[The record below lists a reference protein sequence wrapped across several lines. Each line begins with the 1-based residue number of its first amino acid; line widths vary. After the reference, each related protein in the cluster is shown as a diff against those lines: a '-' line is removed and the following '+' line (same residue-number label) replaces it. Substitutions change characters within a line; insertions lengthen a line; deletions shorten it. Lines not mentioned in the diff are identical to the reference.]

1 MIYKTL
7 EKQYHY
13 TNSSE
18 FKKIY
23 QNKINNEAAIN
34 LNIIINNNPAFMIV
48 NHEVLQLISR
58 IYHLN
63 NKIIEICNDLPG
75 IARQYFYKNTLIE
88 EIIKTTEMEGVHS
101 NRKELTEIYEDIV
114 NKNFIK
120 KKKSFYG
127 LVNKYDNLINKEHLK
142 ILTCDSVRKLYDE
155 IMLIDISNENKI
167 DGEIFRKEAVKVTG
181 EYDGTI
187 HKGIM
192 PEIEIINYMNEGLK
206 ILNDQSINIFIRIAV
221 FHYLFGYIHPFYDGN
236 GRMSRYISSLYLNN
250 EIDILC
256 ALRLSISCKE
266 KMNEYYKAF
275 KFTNDVRNKGDLTG
289 FVIIFLEI
297 IVNGLENLLE
307 NVDDKLSQ
315 YNLNIR
321 MLKEVCDADD
331 IHNLLNVFLQ
341 CTLFDYEGL
350 SYNDLMNI
358 TNLFRTIIVNK
369 IKDIKK
375 SKLKYLLVEKKIL
388 RENHYLLDIDR
399 LYE

>member
-23 QNKINNEAAIN
+23 QNKINNEVAIN

-236 GRMSRYISSLYLNN
+236 GRMSKYISSLYLNN

>member
-23 QNKINNEAAIN
+23 QNKINNEVAIN

-88 EIIKTTEMEGVHS
+88 EIIKTTEMEGVHN
-101 NRKELTEIYEDIV
+101 NRKELTEIYQDIV

-206 ILNDQSINIFIRIAV
+206 ILND
-221 FHYLFGYIHPFYDGN
+221 
-236 GRMSRYISSLYLNN
+236 
-250 EIDILC
+250 
-256 ALRLSISCKE
+256 
-266 KMNEYYKAF
+266 
-275 KFTNDVRNKGDLTG
+275 
-289 FVIIFLEI
+289 
-297 IVNGLENLLE
+297 
-307 NVDDKLSQ
+307 
-315 YNLNIR
+315 
-321 MLKEVCDADD
+321 
-331 IHNLLNVFLQ
+331 
-341 CTLFDYEGL
+341 
-350 SYNDLMNI
+350 
-358 TNLFRTIIVNK
+358 
-369 IKDIKK
+369 
-375 SKLKYLLVEKKIL
+375 
-388 RENHYLLDIDR
+388 
-399 LYE
+399 